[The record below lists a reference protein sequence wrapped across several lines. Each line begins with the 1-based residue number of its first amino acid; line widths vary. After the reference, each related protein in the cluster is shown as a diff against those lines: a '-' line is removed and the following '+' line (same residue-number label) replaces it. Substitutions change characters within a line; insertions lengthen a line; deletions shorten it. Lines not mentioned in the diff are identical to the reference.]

1 MPNYLAISPKECE
14 GLAWLPPQDVH
25 FAAHNALVPLH
36 AGELAKAASAMPLA
50 LVKEGREW
58 KLVGVASLQS
68 NHNLFVKD
76 GKWLGQYR
84 PQSLATWPFSVVNV
98 GEKGVV
104 TIDRD
109 SGLLADDLN
118 TPGAEPFFDNHG
130 SPSHSLQAVLDV
142 LKANHGKHR
151 ATQKALAA
159 LDTAQL
165 IVPWPEHL
173 LASLGMRIP
182 GLHMVDETALAKLDD
197 QAFLNLR
204 SAQALPLAYA
214 LNLSLQQA
222 HLLSRLARLNPG
234 TAAVPEDLDTVF
246 GNDDDEFTF
255 DFDS

>member
-1 MPNYLAISPKECE
+1 MVNT
-14 GLAWLPPQDVH
+14 G
-25 FAAHNALVPLH
+25 PL
-36 AGELAKAASAMPLA
+36 K
-50 LVKEGREW
+50 
-58 KLVGVASLQS
+58 
-68 NHNLFVKD
+68 
-76 GKWLGQYR
+76 
-84 PQSLATWPFSVVNV
+84 
-98 GEKGVV
+98 
-104 TIDRD
+104 
-109 SGLLADDLN
+109 
-118 TPGAEPFFDNHG
+118 
-130 SPSHSLQAVLDV
+130 
-142 LKANHGKHR
+142 
-151 ATQKALAA
+151 KALAA
-159 LDTAQL
+159 LNTAQL